1 MKKEKSKK
9 TETAEKIE
17 IASDIEEFSYELK
30 IPKERV
36 AVLIGTK
43 GETKKQLESA
53 TKTKLN
59 IDSKEGDVEITGED
73 ALNLYSA
80 REIVR
85 AIGRGFNPDT
95 AMLLLKG
102 DYGFDIISINDYAKT
117 KNDEERL
124 KGRVIG
130 EEGKARRII
139 EELSECRIS
148 VYGKTISIIGQF
160 ENLTIARRAIELLL
174 AGSSHA
180 HVYRLLETARK
191 QLKMR
196 TMESA

>member
-1 MKKEKSKK
+1 MKKEKPKK
-9 TETAEKIE
+9 TEKIE
-17 IASDIEEFSYELK
+17 TTGEIKEFSYELK

-43 GETKKQLESA
+43 GETKKQIETA
-53 TKTKLN
+53 TKTRLQ
-59 IDSKEGDVEITGED
+59 IDSKEGDVEISGED

-85 AIGRGFNPDT
+85 AIGRGFNPAN

-102 DYGFDIISINDYAKT
+102 DYGFDIISIKDYAKT

-139 EELSECRIS
+139 EELSECHIS

-180 HVYRLLETARK
+180 HVYRLLEKARK
-191 QLKMR
+191 ELKMR
-196 TMESA
+196 SIESA

>member
-9 TETAEKIE
+9 TEETEMTGE
-17 IASDIEEFSYELK
+17 IREFSYDLK

-43 GETKKQLESA
+43 GETKKQIEAA
-53 TKTKLN
+53 TKTKLQ
-59 IDSKEGDVEITGED
+59 IDSKEGDVEISGED

-85 AIGRGFNPDT
+85 AIGRGFNPEN
-95 AMLLLKG
+95 AMMLLKG
-102 DYGFDIISINDYAKT
+102 DYGFDIIPINDYAKT
-117 KNDEERL
+117 KNDADRL

-130 EEGKARRII
+130 EEGKARKII
-139 EELSECRIS
+139 EDLSECRIS

-160 ENLTIARRAIELLL
+160 ENLTIARRAIDLLL

-180 HVYRLLETARK
+180 HVYRLLEKARK
-191 QLKMR
+191 ELKMR
-196 TMESA
+196 TIESA